1 MASELE
7 ARTGRQGA
15 EAAVPHC
22 SSPPS
27 PFDSNDAFLESLGIH
42 LRGDP
47 DANVGAP
54 PPQAKS
60 SRHLGA
66 PDAPSLRRN
75 LGTDAA
81 SSLLGDDDL
90 RWRSARSS
98 RDPPPLRFGEDDAVA
113 DTDEGTSFE
122 LPHSN
127 RAAKREE
134 RRGEWRQR
142 RRKRSPT
149 PPPEPPDLRL
159 EDLLHLIDGDD
170 DVDALLDDQAS
181 VRVSPEDARARLGES
196 RAGLSKEDVCA
207 DGECIKSFEK
217 VKRLRRALEQIRDEI
232 APGNNMR
239 LAHIQSLIDLCD
251 TEQMDVAHYG
261 TVEGEGDH
269 VQLDHRCI
277 RLKNE
282 LLWEW
287 ARREGTIS
295 DADCKNLSRK
305 GAAQTLNEKPLAMP
319 VTDGGTRPKPEKTY
333 LGLCECVC

>member
-7 ARTGRQGA
+7 ARTGGA
-15 EAAVPHC
+15 GVEPAAAPY

-27 PFDSNDAFLESLGIH
+27 SFDSNDAFLESLGLH
-42 LRGDP
+42 HSGDQ

-60 SRHLGA
+60 SRHLVA
-66 PDAPSLRRN
+66 SDAPSLRWN

-81 SSLLGDDDL
+81 SSLLGVDDCG
-90 RWRSARSS
+90 WRPASS
-98 RDPPPLRFGEDDAVA
+98 FQYPPPLRFGEDDAVA

-127 RAAKREE
+127 RAGKREE
-134 RRGEWRQR
+134 RRGEWRR
-142 RRKRSPT
+142 LRRKRSPT
-149 PPPEPPDLRL
+149 PPPEPPDLQL
-159 EDLLHLIDGDD
+159 EDLLHFIDGDD
-170 DVDALLDDQAS
+170 GLDALLDDQAS

-196 RAGLSKEDVCA
+196 RAGLSKEAVCA
-207 DGECIKSFEK
+207 DGECIESFEK

-232 APGNNMR
+232 APDNSLR

-251 TEQMDVAHYG
+251 TDQMDVAHYG

-269 VQLDHRCI
+269 IQLDHRCI
-277 RLKNE
+277 RLKNK

-295 DADCKNLSRK
+295 DDDCKNLSRE
-305 GAAQTLNEKPLAMP
+305 GAAQTLNQKPLAMP
-319 VTDGGTRPKPEKTY
+319 VTVDGTPPSPETTY

>member
-1 MASELE
+1 M
-7 ARTGRQGA
+7 Q
-15 EAAVPHC
+15 
-22 SSPPS
+22 
-27 PFDSNDAFLESLGIH
+27 
-42 LRGDP
+42 
-47 DANVGAP
+47 
-54 PPQAKS
+54 
-60 SRHLGA
+60 
-66 PDAPSLRRN
+66 
-75 LGTDAA
+75 
-81 SSLLGDDDL
+81 
-90 RWRSARSS
+90 
-98 RDPPPLRFGEDDAVA
+98 
-113 DTDEGTSFE
+113 
-122 LPHSN
+122 
-127 RAAKREE
+127 
-134 RRGEWRQR
+134 
-142 RRKRSPT
+142 
-149 PPPEPPDLRL
+149 L
-159 EDLLHLIDGDD
+159 EDLLHFIDGDD
-170 DVDALLDDQAS
+170 DLDALLDDQAS

-217 VKRLRRALEQIRDEI
+217 VKRLRRALEQIRDDI

-269 VQLDHRCI
+269 IQLDHRCI
-277 RLKNE
+277 RLKNQ

-333 LGLCECVC
+333 LGLCEYVC

>member
-7 ARTGRQGA
+7 ARTRGAGA
-15 EAAVPHC
+15 EAAAAPS

-27 PFDSNDAFLESLGIH
+27 SFDSHDALLESLGLH

-54 PPQAKS
+54 PPQAES
-60 SRHLGA
+60 SRHLSA
-66 PDAPSLRRN
+66 ADAPSLRLRWD
-75 LGTDAA
+75 LEGDAA
-81 SSLLGDDDL
+81 SSLGGDGL
-90 RWRSARSS
+90 RWRCRA
-98 RDPPPLRFGEDDAVA
+98 PPPLRFGEDDAVA
-113 DTDEGTSFE
+113 DTKEGTSFE

-134 RRGEWRQR
+134 RRGEWRR
-142 RRKRSPT
+142 LRRKRSPT

-159 EDLLHLIDGDD
+159 EHLLHLIDADD
-170 DVDALLDDQAS
+170 NVDALLDDQAS

-232 APGNNMR
+232 APDNSLR

-269 VQLDHRCI
+269 IQLDHRCI
-277 RLKNE
+277 RLKNK

-305 GAAQTLNEKPLAMP
+305 GAAQTLNQKPLAMP
-319 VTDGGTRPKPEKTY
+319 VTVGGTRPKPEKTY

>member
-7 ARTGRQGA
+7 ARTRGAGA
-15 EAAVPHC
+15 EAAAAPS

-27 PFDSNDAFLESLGIH
+27 AFDSHEAFLESLGLN

-47 DANVGAP
+47 DANVAP
-54 PPQAKS
+54 PPQEES
-60 SRHLGA
+60 SWHLSA
-66 PDAPSLRRN
+66 ADAPSLRLRWD
-75 LGTDAA
+75 LEGDAA
-81 SSLLGDDDL
+81 SSLGGDGLG
-90 RWRSARSS
+90 WRSARSPA
-98 RDPPPLRFGEDDAVA
+98 PPPLRFDDAVA

-134 RRGEWRQR
+134 RRGERRQR

-159 EDLLHLIDGDD
+159 EHLLHLIDGDD

-217 VKRLRRALEQIRDEI
+217 VKRLRTALEQIRDEI

-261 TVEGEGDH
+261 TMDGEGDH
-269 VQLDHRCI
+269 IQLDHRCI
-277 RLKNE
+277 RLKNQ

-295 DADCKNLSRK
+295 DADCKNLSRE
-305 GAAQTLNEKPLAMP
+305 GAAQTLNQKPLAMP
-319 VTDGGTRPKPEKTY
+319 VTVGGTRPNPNKTY
-333 LGLCECVC
+333 LGLCEYVC

>member
-1 MASELE
+1 MAPEFE
-7 ARTGRQGA
+7 ARTGGAGA
-15 EAAVPHC
+15 EPAAAPY

-27 PFDSNDAFLESLGIH
+27 PFDSHDAFLESLGLH

-47 DANVGAP
+47 DANVGG
-54 PPQAKS
+54 
-60 SRHLGA
+60 GA
-66 PDAPSLRRN
+66 PQEESSWHLSAADAPSLRLRWD
-75 LGTDAA
+75 LEGDAA
-81 SSLLGDDDL
+81 SSLGGDGLG
-90 RWRSARSS
+90 WRSARSPA
-98 RDPPPLRFGEDDAVA
+98 PPPLRFDDAVA

-134 RRGEWRQR
+134 RRGEWRR
-142 RRKRSPT
+142 LRRKRSPT
-149 PPPEPPDLRL
+149 PPPEPPDLQL
-159 EDLLHLIDGDD
+159 EDLLHLIDADD

-217 VKRLRRALEQIRDEI
+217 VKRLRTALEQIRDEI
-232 APGNNMR
+232 APGNKMR

-261 TVEGEGDH
+261 TLEGEGDDI
-269 VQLDHRCI
+269 QLDHRCI
-277 RLKNE
+277 RLKNQ

-287 ARREGTIS
+287 ARLEGTIS
-295 DADCKNLSRK
+295 DDDCKNLSRE
-305 GAAQTLNEKPLAMP
+305 GAAQTLNQKPLAMP
-319 VTDGGTRPKPEKTY
+319 VTVGGTRPNPNKTY
-333 LGLCECVC
+333 LGLCEYVC

>member
-1 MASELE
+1 MASEYE
-7 ARTGRQGA
+7 ARTRGAGA
-15 EAAVPHC
+15 EAAAAP
-22 SSPPS
+22 SSSAPS
-27 PFDSNDAFLESLGIH
+27 PFDSHDAFFESLGLH

-47 DANVGAP
+47 AANVGAP
-54 PPQAKS
+54 PPLAES
-60 SRHLGA
+60 SRHQSA
-66 PDAPSLRRN
+66 ADAPSSRWD
-75 LGTDAA
+75 LGADAA
-81 SSLLGDDDL
+81 SSLLGVDDCG
-90 RWRSARSS
+90 WRPERSLH
-98 RDPPPLRFGEDDAVA
+98 RPPPLRFGEDDAVA

-134 RRGEWRQR
+134 RRGEWRR
-142 RRKRSPT
+142 LRRKRSPT
-149 PPPEPPDLRL
+149 PPPEPPDLQL
-159 EDLLHLIDGDD
+159 EDLLHLIDADD

-196 RAGLSKEDVCA
+196 RAGLSKEAVCA
-207 DGECIKSFEK
+207 DGECIESFEK

-232 APGNNMR
+232 APGNKMR

-261 TVEGEGDH
+261 TVEGEGDDI
-269 VQLDHRCI
+269 QLDHRCI
-277 RLKNE
+277 ILKNQ

-295 DADCKNLSRK
+295 ADDCKNLSRE
-305 GAAQTLNEKPLAMP
+305 GAAQTLNQKPLAMP
-319 VTDGGTRPKPEKTY
+319 VTVGGTRPKPEKTY